1 MADAFSIA
9 LLALTVTA
17 VATVCL
23 LLFEKSAARFA
34 AMPRRASAGR
44 PGAAVPV
51 AAGLVVAAVALS
63 AGSLLNAPLTPP
75 AWLLAIAIGGILN
88 ALLGAADDLF
98 DLSALLRL
106 VIHLGIGWSVL
117 LLHGVPSDHFQFLGW
132 ELPPLLLWVILPLYI
147 GWWTNL
153 FNFMDGLDGMVAL
166 QAAAIALWACF
177 ILSGDAAPEVARY
190 FACFGASF
198 AAFLIFNW
206 APARLMLGDAG
217 STFGGFA
224 IAMLTLLADRM
235 QTMPLAA
242 SLILTAGLWVDAT
255 YTLLRRASR
264 GERLHIAHLD
274 HAYQHA
280 AAEGH
285 SHRRI
290 AGGYG
295 LVTLLWLGPLALL
308 AARYAHLALP
318 LLLLAIAPLVW
329 FCVRLHAGLRAGANR

>member
-1 MADAFSIA
+1 MAEALSISLLSLAVAASTA
-9 LLALTVTA
+9 LLLR
-17 VATVCL
+17 
-23 LLFEKSAARFA
+23 LFELAAARFA

-44 PGAAVPV
+44 PSVPIPV
-51 AAGLVVAAVALS
+51 AAGLVVAAVALA
-63 AGSLLNAPLTPP
+63 AGSQLHAPLTPP
-75 AWLLAIAIGGILN
+75 AWLLAIAIGGLLN

-106 VIHLGIGWSVL
+106 VIHLAIGWSVL

-132 ELPPLLLWVILPLYI
+132 ELPPLLLWVILPVYI
-147 GWWTNL
+147 SWWTNL
-153 FNFMDGLDGMVAL
+153 FNFMDGLDGLVAL
-166 QAAAIALWACF
+166 QAAAVALWACF

-206 APARLMLGDAG
+206 SPARLMLGDAG

-224 IAMLTLLADRM
+224 IAMLTLLADRT

-255 YTLLRRASR
+255 YTLLRRAAL

-280 AAEGH
+280 AAAGH

-295 LVTLLWLGPLALL
+295 LVTLVWLGPLAAL
-308 AARYAHLALP
+308 AARYPNLAPP
-318 LLLLAIAPLVW
+318 LLLAAIAPLVW
-329 FCVRLHAGLRAGANR
+329 FCARMHAGVRAGSNR

>member
-9 LLALTVTA
+9 SLALTVAAFT
-17 VATVCL
+17 TVCL
-23 LLFEKSAARFA
+23 FLFEKSAARFA
-34 AMPRRASAGR
+34 AMPRRVSAGR
-44 PGAAVPV
+44 PGAVVPV
-51 AAGLVVAAVALS
+51 GAGLMVAAVALC
-63 AGSLLNAPLTPP
+63 AGGLLNAPLTPP
-75 AWLLAIAIGGILN
+75 AWLLALAIGGILN

-98 DLSALLRL
+98 DLSALPRL
-106 VIHLGIGWSVL
+106 VIHLAIGWSVL

-132 ELPPLLLWVILPLYI
+132 ELPPLLLWVILPVYI
-147 GWWTNL
+147 SWWTNL
-153 FNFMDGLDGMVAL
+153 FNFMDGLDGMVSL

-177 ILSGDAAPEVARY
+177 IVSGDGAPEVARY

-198 AAFLIFNW
+198 AAFLLFNW

-280 AAEGH
+280 AAQGH

-308 AARYAHLALP
+308 AARYDHLALP
-318 LLLLAIAPLVW
+318 FLLLAIAPLVW
-329 FCVRLHAGLRAGANR
+329 FCVRLRAGLHTGAKR

>member
-1 MADAFSIA
+1 MADAISVT
-9 LLALTVTA
+9 LLALTVAAVTA
-17 VATVCL
+17 IL
-23 LLFEKSAARFA
+23 LLVFEKTAARVG
-34 AMPRRASAGR
+34 AMPRGASAGR
-44 PGAAVPV
+44 PGTSVPV
-51 AAGLVVAAVALS
+51 AAGLVIAAVTLV
-63 AGSLLNAPLTPP
+63 AGSQLHAPLTPP
-75 AWLLAIAIGGILN
+75 AWLLALAIGGILN

-106 VIHLGIGWSVL
+106 VIHLAIGWSVL

-132 ELPPLLLWVILPLYI
+132 ELPPLLLWVILPVYI
-147 GWWTNL
+147 SWWTNL

-177 ILSGDAAPEVARY
+177 IVSGDGAPEVARY

-198 AAFLIFNW
+198 AAFLLFNW

-280 AAEGH
+280 AAAGH
-285 SHRRI
+285 SHRRVS
-290 AGGYG
+290 GGYG

-308 AARYAHLALP
+308 AARYDHLALP

-329 FCVRLHAGLRAGANR
+329 FCVRLQAGLRRGAKR

>member
-1 MADAFSIA
+1 MAEALAISLLSLAVAASTA
-9 LLALTVTA
+9 LLLR
-17 VATVCL
+17 
-23 LLFEKSAARFA
+23 LFELAAARFA
-34 AMPRRASAGR
+34 AMPRRPSAGR
-44 PGAAVPV
+44 ASVPIPV
-51 AAGLVVAAVALS
+51 AAGLVVAAVTLA
-63 AGSLLNAPLTPP
+63 AGSQLHATLTPP
-75 AWLLAIAIGGILN
+75 AWLLAIAIGGLLN

-106 VIHLGIGWSVL
+106 VIHLAIGWSVL

-132 ELPPLLLWVILPLYI
+132 ELPPLLLWVILPVYI
-147 GWWTNL
+147 SWWTNL
-153 FNFMDGLDGMVAL
+153 FNFMDGLDGLVAL
-166 QAAAIALWACF
+166 QAAAVALWACL

-198 AAFLIFNW
+198 AAFLLFNW
-206 APARLMLGDAG
+206 SPARLMLGDAG

-224 IAMLTLLADRM
+224 IAMLTLLADRT

-255 YTLLRRASR
+255 YTLLRRAAL

-280 AAEGH
+280 AAAGY
-285 SHRRI
+285 SHTRI

-295 LVTLLWLGPLALL
+295 LVTLLWLGPLAAL
-308 AARYAHLALP
+308 AARYPNLALP
-318 LLLLAIAPLVW
+318 LLLAAIAPLVW
-329 FCVRLHAGLRAGANR
+329 FCARMHAGLRTGANR